1 MIQEVKVSEL
11 KYLMLG
17 KNRQEIILDNEKLD
31 DGRSDY
37 LVALQ
42 DIFLPIRHGASFH
55 VESPTVPLSS
65 IGSSGS
71 PSGSPGHFYWILAP
85 EQYHM
90 RMPFTNGRGFYSLTA
105 CLRVSCPV
113 VA

>member
-55 VESPTVPLSS
+55 VEPYSPPQFSRQFRFYQR
-65 IGSSGS
+65 I
-71 PSGSPGHFYWILAP
+71 PGELLVDP
-85 EQYHM
+85 C
-90 RMPFTNGRGFYSLTA
+90 S
-105 CLRVSCPV
+105 
-113 VA
+113 